1 MRCRIEKLGM
11 TDLVIAL
18 DAASR
23 TVPPFTLDRH
33 FGLIAKF
40 LPQLKL
46 WPE

>member
-1 MRCRIEKLGM
+1 MHCGIDKVGV

-18 DAASR
+18 DAANR
-23 TVPPFTLDRH
+23 KVPLFMPDKH

-46 WPE
+46 WPK